1 MRCIYI
7 VDDDQVIRSELYSL
21 LSVYRNTILQSFASG
36 DDFIAEVA
44 DLQPAVML
52 LDMNMP
58 GASGLDVLSAI
69 GDRQDILP
77 IVLTGAGDTR
87 LAVKAM
93 KAGAADFLE
102 KPCEPKDL
110 LQTIDLAF
118 ETLEQTEQVI
128 ARTVQAREKL
138 DRLSAR
144 ERDVLEG
151 LIDGKSNKVIGFELD
166 ISPRT
171 VEVYRGKMMD
181 KLEVQS
187 LPEALRIAF
196 TAGLIEA

>member
-1 MRCIYI
+1 MRSIYI
-7 VDDDQVIRSELYSL
+7 VDDDQTVRTELYSL
-21 LSVYRNTILQSFASG
+21 LSVYSNTVLRSFSSG
-36 DDFIAEVA
+36 DEFLASLDELDAALI
-44 DLQPAVML
+44 L

-58 GASGLDVLSAI
+58 GASGIDVLDAI
-69 GDRQDILP
+69 RDRPNLLP
-77 IVLTGAGDTR
+77 IVITGQGDTR
-87 LAVKAM
+87 LAVQAM
-93 KAGAADFLE
+93 KAGATDFLE
-102 KPCEPKDL
+102 KPCEPKAL

-118 ETLEQTEQVI
+118 ETLEETGQML
-128 ARTVQAREKL
+128 ARSGEAREKVS
-138 DRLSAR
+138 RLSAR

-151 LIDGKSNKVIGFELD
+151 LIEGKSNKVIGYELD

-196 TAGLIEA
+196 SAGLIEA

>member
-87 LAVKAM
+87 LSVVRTF
-93 KAGAADFLE
+93 GA
-102 KPCEPKDL
+102 
-110 LQTIDLAF
+110 T
-118 ETLEQTEQVI
+118 
-128 ARTVQAREKL
+128 
-138 DRLSAR
+138 
-144 ERDVLEG
+144 
-151 LIDGKSNKVIGFELD
+151 
-166 ISPRT
+166 
-171 VEVYRGKMMD
+171 RGVD
-181 KLEVQS
+181 
-187 LPEALRIAF
+187 
-196 TAGLIEA
+196 

>member
-1 MRCIYI
+1 MRSIYI
-7 VDDDQVIRSELYSL
+7 VDDDSEVRSELYSL
-21 LSVYRNTILQSFASG
+21 LSVYRNTLLRSFSSG
-36 DDFIAEVA
+36 DEFIAELD
-44 DLQPAVML
+44 DLSSAIVL

-58 GASGLDVLSAI
+58 GASGLDVLAAI
-69 GDRQDILP
+69 HDRRDLLP

-87 LAVKAM
+87 LAVRAM

-118 ETLEQTEQVI
+118 ETLEETEQVI
-128 ARTVQAREKL
+128 ARTGVARDKL
-138 DRLSAR
+138 SRLSAR

-151 LIDGKSNKVIGFELD
+151 LIEGKSNKIIGYELD

-187 LPEALRIAF
+187 LPEALRIAYS
-196 TAGLIEA
+196 AGLIDA